1 MAVKVLDFWASPY
14 GVRVRVALAEKG
26 VSYESQEEDLF
37 GGKSDLLL
45 QSNPIYGKVPVLLH
59 DDKPVLES
67 SNIVYYI
74 DETWP
79 SPHLMPAS
87 SYGRSRA
94 RFWTDFI
101 DKKVY
106 DVGRNIWM
114 GKGAEVEAA
123 KDEFIDV
130 LKKLEG
136 ALGDREYY
144 GGDQFGF
151 LDIIFVSL
159 SCWFPTYE
167 KYGGFKV
174 EEETPKIAAWLKKCY
189 KRETVAKSMPDC
201 QKVIEFVGMMRKMHG
216 IE

>member
-1 MAVKVLDFWASPY
+1 
-14 GVRVRVALAEKG
+14 
-26 VSYESQEEDLF
+26 
-37 GGKSDLLL
+37 
-45 QSNPIYGKVPVLLH
+45 
-59 DDKPVLES
+59 
-67 SNIVYYI
+67 
-74 DETWP
+74 
-79 SPHLMPAS
+79 
-87 SYGRSRA
+87 
-94 RFWTDFI
+94 
-101 DKKVY
+101 
-106 DVGRNIWM
+106 M

-136 ALGDREYY
+136 ALGNREYY

-189 KRETVAKSMPDC
+189 KRETVAKSMPDS